1 VWFHRTVEES
11 ISVSRFRPERWTT
24 VLALGTL
31 AWLTASPSAAQTGS
45 RAPELEQ
52 LVGYIRVFQ
61 GDTLDARNGRGRVL
75 IGILGIKAPNGN
87 TPCGK
92 EATALTEEL
101 VSGGVEVYEEPG
113 LVLDARMRRMYN
125 IMTLDG
131 RSIAEE
137 LVTGGLARADGQ
149 GANHDRLA
157 ELEVAARE
165 EKRGCLWSSG
175 G

>member
-1 VWFHRTVEES
+1 M
-11 ISVSRFRPERWTT
+11 SRFRPERWTT

-45 RAPELEQ
+45 PAPDREQ
-52 LVGYIRVFQ
+52 LVGYIRVIQ
-61 GDTLDARNGRGRVL
+61 GDTLDARNARGRVG
-75 IGILGIKAPNGN
+75 IGILGVKAPNGN

-92 EATALTEEL
+92 EATAFTEEL
-101 VSGGVEVYEEPG
+101 VSDGVELYEEPG

-125 IMTLDG
+125 IVTLDG
-131 RSIAEE
+131 RSVAEE
-137 LVTGGLARADGQ
+137 LVTAGLARADGQ

-165 EKRGCLWSSG
+165 QKRGCLWSSG